1 MDPDLMME
9 EGGVGKWALGE
20 VQQGGLV
27 PPPWTLDRSNRRLQI
42 HGVAYFNMTLV

>member
-1 MDPDLMME
+1 MME

-27 PPPWTLDRSNRRLQI
+27 PPPWTVDRSDWLIEEEGGVLQ
-42 HGVAYFNMTLV
+42 HDVDTK